1 MTVPVDNPPLDE
13 ANAAFIRCGVM
24 VSVASRDARH
34 VSSLSRALGCRV
46 APDRRRVTAF
56 LPASQCE
63 TLLRDLRDTRT
74 IAMVFTQPSTHRT
87 IQLKGTD
94 AAIGPLESGS
104 TALIDANIDAL
115 VTDVAL
121 LGYTEVLVRTLLSY
135 EPEDLVEVT
144 FTPTSAFAQTPG
156 PHAGRRLCP

>member
-1 MTVPVDNPPLDE
+1 MSPPVDNPPLDE
-13 ANAAFIRCGVM
+13 ANAGFIRCGVM
-24 VSVASRDARH
+24 VSVASRDASH
-34 VSSLSRALGCRV
+34 VASLSRALGCRV

-63 TLLRDLRDTRT
+63 ALLRDLRESGT
-74 IAMVFTQPSTHRT
+74 IAVVFTQPSTHRT

-94 AAIGPLESGS
+94 ATVGPLEPGS
-104 TALIDANIDAL
+104 TALIDANTDAL
-115 VTDVAL
+115 VKDVAP
-121 LGYTEVLVRTLLSY
+121 LGYTEIFVRTLLGY

-156 PHAGRRLCP
+156 PQAGKRL

>member
-1 MTVPVDNPPLDE
+1 MTPPVDNPPLDA
-13 ANAAFIRCGVM
+13 ANAEFIRCGVM
-24 VSVASRDARH
+24 VSVASRDTGH
-34 VSSLSRALGCRV
+34 VASLSRALGCRV
-46 APDRRRVTAF
+46 APDRRRMTAF

-63 TLLRDLRDTRT
+63 TLLRDLRETGT
-74 IAMVFTQPSTHRT
+74 IAVVFTQPSTHRT

-94 AAIGPLESGS
+94 ATLGPLEPGD

-115 VTDVAL
+115 VKDVAP
-121 LGYTEVLVRTLLSY
+121 LGYSEIFVRTLLAY

-156 PHAGRRLCP
+156 PQAGKRL